1 MASLSHNNSSQF
13 PTLTCSLFV
22 YLQGHCKHYIDG
34 LGQERRNSIANALDL
49 RLSCTNPSIC
59 IKSHLAGVIELT
71 WNLQKTLDQF
81 HLIWHRGTEESHHS
95 LGICY
100 IYLQYIPQGT
110 QHQCSTKTFLAPIR
124 TPIFEDICMSNTCNF
139 NATVN
144 IFTHPKHNFAC
155 PV

>member
-1 MASLSHNNSSQF
+1 MASLIHNNSSQS

-22 YLQGHCKHYIDG
+22 YLQGHCKHFIDG
-34 LGQERRNSIANALDL
+34 LVQERHNSIVNELEL
-49 RLSCTNPSIC
+49 RLSCTNLSIC

-71 WNLQKTLDQF
+71 WNLQKTWDQF

-95 LGICY
+95 QGICY
-100 IYLQYIPQGT
+100 SAIYPTG
-110 QHQCSTKTFLAPIR
+110 HSTSVFYQNFFWHPSEYPFWGYLDELTH
-124 TPIFEDICMSNTCNF
+124 NF
-139 NATVN
+139 NTTVN